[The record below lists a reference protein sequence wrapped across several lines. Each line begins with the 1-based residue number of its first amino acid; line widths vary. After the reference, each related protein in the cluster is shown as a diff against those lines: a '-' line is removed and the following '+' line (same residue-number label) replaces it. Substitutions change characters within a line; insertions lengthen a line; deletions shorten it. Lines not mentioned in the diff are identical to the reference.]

1 LNFVNSQ
8 KFFSGTYPVV
18 MDAQRRLTI
27 PKSWR
32 FLGND
37 EPIQFFLLPGRNHRL
52 ELVTSERIEEI
63 MKKILG
69 VSVANGES
77 MDSFTDIG
85 SKIQVVEMDK
95 QGRFSLNPVLMEYA
109 QIKDKAVFLG
119 SLICGTIVSA
129 ENCEIK
135 SAPQSSSLD
144 ILQHLEEKQ
153 SFGVE
158 GIK

>member
-1 LNFVNSQ
+1 
-8 KFFSGTYPVV
+8 
-18 MDAQRRLTI
+18 M
-27 PKSWR
+27 
-32 FLGND
+32 
-37 EPIQFFLLPGRNHRL
+37 
-52 ELVTSERIEEI
+52 
-63 MKKILG
+63 
-69 VSVANGES
+69 ANGES